1 MRRRQFLAV
10 AAGLAGSGCL
20 SLQESTPTGTRPGPA
35 PVTESGEPE
44 LVQVTTDA
52 EAVEQWSLDFRGI
65 GGGAGGVEAFAI
77 ATDSGV
83 HLYGYDA
90 ETPQWEAGETAD
102 WKGLALSGSAVYAG
116 GGFGSPGEGGA
127 VYRYDRDSG
136 ELDAQREF
144 EGRVDSLDF
153 FGDLLVCTSHVE
165 TDSGASSYLTRVRG
179 LDPDSLTDQWVQEY
193 GTDVFAPG
201 VARVDGTIHLGFDNF
216 FLGLGASDGSQ
227 QYRAPIRVGNPVAH
241 DGALLAD
248 ADGQLRRVDPET
260 LEYAWSVGEEVMGRP
275 VVVED
280 VVAVP
285 TTDGVLGASV
295 TDGEELWSRTLEDTT
310 GVQPEA
316 LAYHGGVFWVGA
328 ADETLYGL
336 LPETG
341 ETAFALDADV
351 TWIHGSSEGVV
362 VAASNTLTVYTVD
375 A

>member
-1 MRRRQFLAV
+1 M
-10 AAGLAGSGCL
+10 
-20 SLQESTPTGTRPGPA
+20 
-35 PVTESGEPE
+35 
-44 LVQVTTDA
+44 
-52 EAVEQWSLDFRGI
+52 
-65 GGGAGGVEAFAI
+65 
-77 ATDSGV
+77 
-83 HLYGYDA
+83 
-90 ETPQWEAGETAD
+90 
-102 WKGLALSGSAVYAG
+102 
-116 GGFGSPGEGGA
+116 
-127 VYRYDRDSG
+127 
-136 ELDAQREF
+136 
-144 EGRVDSLDF
+144 
-153 FGDLLVCTSHVE
+153 
-165 TDSGASSYLTRVRG
+165 
-179 LDPDSLTDQWVQEY
+179 
-193 GTDVFAPG
+193 FAPG

-227 QYRAPIRVGNPVAH
+227 QYRAPISVGNPVAH